1 MAVLLDVA
9 FTTSFTVSGSGMV
22 AGSRLEIIVAM
33 EGRHGVS
40 PQQTTIN
47 ESTFSADDLEGYM
60 HPL

>member
-22 AGSRLEIIVAM
+22 AGRWEIIVAM
-33 EGRHGVS
+33 EGRHDVS